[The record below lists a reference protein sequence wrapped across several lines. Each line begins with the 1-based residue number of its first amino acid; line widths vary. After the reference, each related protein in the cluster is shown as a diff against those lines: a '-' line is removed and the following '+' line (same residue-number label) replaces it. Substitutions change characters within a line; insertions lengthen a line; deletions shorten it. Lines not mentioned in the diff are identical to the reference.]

1 MNAILLDIS
10 NKPENKYHIDLL
22 NSVIKGLKEQK
33 VSVEYINISKLSIS
47 PCRGCTDDPV
57 FLSNGKCLCEDDM
70 QKIYPKLRSSDL
82 WIFSLYNSN
91 NWTAQTFIN
100 FLDRM
105 EPLFQPNYSQSTN
118 GSSHKTHKGKVAF
131 ISSSDNID
139 SNAISIYSNHL
150 KNFVKLFN
158 RQFIGSIV
166 RPHLWAIGMLQGMGV
181 NLDDIFNAAKDAGK
195 QMVHQKTLSKD
206 TLLTISRPLI
216 PKNLFTNEQL
226 ITG

>member
-10 NKPENKYHIDLL
+10 NKPENKHHLDLL
-22 NSVIKGLKEQK
+22 NSISKGLKEQK

-57 FLSNGKCLCEDDM
+57 FLSNGKCLCQDDM
-70 QKIYPKLRSSDL
+70 QKIYPKLQSSDL
-82 WIFSLYNSN
+82 WIFSLYNNN

-105 EPLFQPNYSQSTN
+105 EPLYQPNFAISTN
-118 GSSHKTHKGKVAF
+118 GNSHPRHKGKVAF
-131 ISSSDNID
+131 IASSDNWE

-150 KNFVKLFN
+150 KHFVKLFN
-158 RQFIGSIV
+158 RQFIGFIH

-181 NLDDIFNAAKDAGK
+181 NIDDIFNAAIDAGK
-195 QMVHQKTLSKD
+195 QMVSQKTLSKE

-216 PKNLFTNEQL
+216 PKNIFTNDIL
-226 ITG
+226 ISG